1 MEDLKLREVDYSQ
14 FTGYLKCSRTFNVI
28 NLEADQLRPYPRLSL
43 ETDAEY
49 VVGLGMND
57 EVVCRTNQ

>member
-28 NLEADQLRPYPRLSL
+28 NLEADQLRPSL